1 MVSSVSFFQVNK
13 RLTEIFRYSGK
24 EPFAQLPV
32 IVCGD
37 FQQLSPVKGF
47 PVYNSAASLKGF
59 LALDSWKKFQMVE
72 LTDVMRQRG
81 NNSFIRV
88 LNKIREGNINEDVEH
103 TLKARFVET
112 QCI

>member
-1 MVSSVSFFQVNK
+1 
-13 RLTEIFRYSGK
+13 
-24 EPFAQLPV
+24 
-32 IVCGD
+32 
-37 FQQLSPVKGF
+37 
-47 PVYNSAASLKGF
+47 
-59 LALDSWKKFQMVE
+59 MVE

-88 LNKIREGNINEDVEH
+88 LNKTREGNINEDVEH